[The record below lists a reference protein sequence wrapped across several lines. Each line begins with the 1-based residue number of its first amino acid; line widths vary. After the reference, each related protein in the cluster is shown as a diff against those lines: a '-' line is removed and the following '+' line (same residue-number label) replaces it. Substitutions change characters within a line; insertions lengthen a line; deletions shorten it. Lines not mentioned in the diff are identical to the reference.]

1 MFKARFQT
9 EARLLFARRT
19 TPSQGRQSAARLP
32 FHDYL
37 LLITYPLFWGVLYS
51 LSALLFSIVATASA
65 SICHFLQNP
74 PRGDKKVFWFMLK
87 TAIDFLPLYG

>member
-1 MFKARFQT
+1 MFKACFRL
-9 EARLLFARRT
+9 EARLFFRT
-19 TPSQGRQSAARLP
+19 KSPSQGRQSAARLP

-51 LSALLFSIVATASA
+51 LSAPLFSIVATAFA

>member
-1 MFKARFQT
+1 MFKACFRL
-9 EARLLFARRT
+9 EACLFFCT
-19 TPSQGRQSAARLP
+19 KSPSQGRLSAARLP

-37 LLITYPLFWGVLYS
+37 LLITYPLFWGVPYS
-51 LSALLFSIVATASA
+51 LSAPLSSIVATAFA